1 ATMLLVLFGLFTAFR
16 VRAQTTY
23 SNDFQQLSI
32 QTAVPGWTDS
42 TAVGQAI
49 EGVFRTW
56 PDPLRNANTV
66 YGVRQ
71 MRRRAIVPQP
81 AVASARFGTFS
92 TYTSQ
97 IFAAAERL
105 EYRGRFL
112 RTNAET
118 QFGLTFFSGQPEAD
132 RYYIIAALP
141 ASMQLSHVGAGQ
153 LAGITDSAFVPEAN
167 RWYQF
172 LIEAEESNGTT
183 LIRARFWDDG
193 APEPQAFSIIAGDA
207 LHVLTAHTADGDVT
221 LKILIDTTPPE
232 LTIFTLAA
240 NACTNAADIQVSGRV
255 FDLTLAVVKVAIGS
269 GQSVNAK
276 VADDGTFAV
285 TIAAPAEGKSEIVIE
300 ADDHLDHVSV
310 ARSPITIDRTR
321 PGIDI
326 TSNGATFAR

>member
-1 ATMLLVLFGLFTAFR
+1 
-16 VRAQTTY
+16 
-23 SNDFQQLSI
+23 
-32 QTAVPGWTDS
+32 
-42 TAVGQAI
+42 
-49 EGVFRTW
+49 
-56 PDPLRNANTV
+56 
-66 YGVRQ
+66 
-71 MRRRAIVPQP
+71 
-81 AVASARFGTFS
+81 
-92 TYTSQ
+92 
-97 IFAAAERL
+97 
-105 EYRGRFL
+105 
-112 RTNAET
+112 
-118 QFGLTFFSGQPEAD
+118 
-132 RYYIIAALP
+132 
-141 ASMQLSHVGAGQ
+141 MQLSHVGAGQ

-193 APEPQAFSIIAGDA
+193 APEPQAFSIIAADADPRRLTSGHIGIWSGGGDFFVDDLA
-207 LHVLTAHTADGDVT
+207 IRSSASREPSTVTFIDASTNQTLDPSKVALFGGPARIKIETTGEVTLTLDAAPYASASPIAGDGLHVLTAHTADGDVT

-232 LTIFTLAA
+232 LTIFTPAA

-321 PGIDI
+321 PVIDI
-326 TSNGATFAR
+326 TSNGAPFAGGMINRTSSELQSIKTVSMS